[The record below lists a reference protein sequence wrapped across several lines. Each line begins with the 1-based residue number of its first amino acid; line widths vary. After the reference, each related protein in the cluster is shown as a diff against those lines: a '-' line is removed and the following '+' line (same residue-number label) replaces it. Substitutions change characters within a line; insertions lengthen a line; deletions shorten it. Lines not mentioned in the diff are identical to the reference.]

1 MKGRVAM
8 ISGGGGD
15 IGRAIA
21 LEFARQGADLS
32 LMDLKEQE
40 QVQPFLDELAGYG
53 VRVLYRRT
61 DISDPADVREWV
73 SETEEKL
80 GVATA
85 IVSNVGIVTRRS
97 VLEMAPEEWRHEF
110 DVNLHGSFYFAQ
122 AAAQRMIHHGL
133 PGSIVFMGSW
143 AAHRPNRSIPA
154 YCVSKAGLRM
164 LCQVLAIELAPHGI
178 VVNEI
183 SPGIVNAGLSKANV
197 QATTNLNEKIPLGI
211 WIEPEEIAWQAAN
224 LCDPRNRNM
233 TGHVT
238 VIDGGLSMTNTWA
251 KR

>member
-1 MKGRVAM
+1 VAL

-15 IGRAIA
+15 IGCAIA

-32 LMDLKEQE
+32 LMDLKEQA
-40 QVQPFLDELAGYG
+40 QVQPFLDELAAQG
-53 VRVLYRRT
+53 VRVYYRKT
-61 DISDPADVREWV
+61 DISDPEDVREWV
-73 SETEEKL
+73 NESETQL

-85 IVSNVGIVTRRS
+85 VVSNVGIVTRRS
-97 VLEMAPEEWRHEF
+97 VLEMSPEEWRHEF

-122 AAAQRMIHHGL
+122 AAAQRMIHHGV

-143 AAHRPNRSIPA
+143 AAHRPNSSIPA

-197 QATTNLNEKIPLGI
+197 QATTNVKERIPLGI

-233 TGHVT
+233 TGHVS